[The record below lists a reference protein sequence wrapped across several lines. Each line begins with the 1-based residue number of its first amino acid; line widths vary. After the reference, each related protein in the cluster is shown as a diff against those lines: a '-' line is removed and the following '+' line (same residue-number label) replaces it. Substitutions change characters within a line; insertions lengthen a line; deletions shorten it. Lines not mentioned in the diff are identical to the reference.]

1 MPKVL
6 HTIIRYNELS
16 STNDKCMELSK
27 EDSLKPYTIILA
39 DNQTNGK
46 GQNGNKWHSKKNQN
60 LTFSLYIPHN
70 KLLVENQFCL
80 NKAIAIGL
88 NEAII
93 FLTNSKS
100 KIKWPNDILVNGEKV
115 AGILIENI
123 VHGKY
128 LSKSIVGIGIN
139 VNQTEFS
146 QEYGDPTSLFLETG
160 HKHIIE
166 EVLNIVIEKL
176 LLQIEHLNTKNF
188 TIINDSYDA
197 NLYKKEEICTFETK
211 QGIMQAKL
219 EKVNNLGAL
228 VVSNSTGIYTKMH
241 GEIKLIKQ

>member
-60 LTFSLYIPHN
+60 LTCSLYIPHN
-70 KLLVENQFCL
+70 NLLVENQFCL

-88 NEAII
+88 NEAIT
-93 FLTNSKS
+93 FLTNSQS

-128 LSKSIVGIGIN
+128 LSKSVVGIGIN
-139 VNQTEFS
+139 VTKQNFPKNME
-146 QEYGDPTSLFLETG
+146 
-160 HKHIIE
+160 I
-166 EVLNIVIEKL
+166 L
-176 LLQIEHLNTKNF
+176 LLC
-188 TIINDSYDA
+188 S
-197 NLYKKEEICTFETK
+197 
-211 QGIMQAKL
+211 
-219 EKVNNLGAL
+219 
-228 VVSNSTGIYTKMH
+228 
-241 GEIKLIKQ
+241 